1 MSGSECSSSGRQFPQ
16 NVTDADIE
24 DFFFVESPF
33 DPLSMDYDNAEDV
46 DKDELE
52 RRLDGADRKLDG
64 GAGFADDS
72 EDDLSRLLAN
82 MNDQ

>member
-1 MSGSECSSSGRQFPQ
+1 MIVAFL
-16 NVTDADIE
+16 
-24 DFFFVESPF
+24 F
-33 DPLSMDYDNAEDV
+33 EDV